1 MFPPLPRPPGA
12 LPPPIHP
19 MPALTIRRSLGAL
32 AACALLAACAGGGV
46 AADDTAAA
54 DTSSGGTA
62 ATAAADAPA
71 SEADA
76 PLGEADLDA
85 YARALEAE
93 VALLRTAVERR
104 AQAKTGEDT
113 LSAMLAAT
121 ESETVPAAARQAGLD
136 ADRYRRL
143 DDAFGRAV
151 GARLQ
156 NPGMLAAMA
165 NPDTSFLKDL
175 PADQA
180 AQQRAQLAKNM
191 ADMQAAWGDSAT
203 YASVPPALLDR
214 FKEVAAAR
222 LDALWR
228 ERFELRARAAGIA
241 R

>member
-1 MFPPLPRPPGA
+1 
-12 LPPPIHP
+12 
-19 MPALTIRRSLGAL
+19 MPAFPIRRSLGVL
-32 AACALLAACAGGGV
+32 AACALLAACSGAGD
-46 AADDTAAA
+46 AADDTTAA
-54 DTSSGGTA
+54 DTSSGGIA
-62 ATAAADAPA
+62 ATASDAPAAAADAPLA
-71 SEADA
+71 
-76 PLGEADLDA
+76 EADLDA

-104 AQAKTGEDT
+104 TQAKTGEDT
-113 LSAMLAAT
+113 LSAMMAAS
-121 ESETVPAAARQAGLD
+121 EGETVPAAARQAGLD
-136 ADRYRRL
+136 AARYRHL
-143 DDAFGRAV
+143 EETLGRAV

-165 NPDTSFLKDL
+165 SPDTSHFKDL

-180 AQQRAQLAKNM
+180 AQQREQLAKNV

-214 FKEVAAAR
+214 FKELASAR
-222 LDALWR
+222 LDSLWR

>member
-1 MFPPLPRPPGA
+1 
-12 LPPPIHP
+12 
-19 MPALTIRRSLGAL
+19 MPAFPIRRSLGVL
-32 AACALLAACAGGGV
+32 AACALLGACGAGD
-46 AADDTAAA
+46 ATDDTTAV

-62 ATAAADAPA
+62 ATASDAAPA
-71 SEADA
+71 SAPDA
-76 PLGEADLDA
+76 PLTEADLDA
-85 YARALEAE
+85 YVRALEAE
-93 VALLRTAVERR
+93 VALLRSAVERR
-104 AQAKTGEDT
+104 TQAKTGEDT

-136 ADRYRRL
+136 AGRYRHL
-143 DDAFGRAV
+143 DEAFGRAV

-191 ADMQAAWGDSAT
+191 AEMQAAWGDSAT

-214 FKEVAAAR
+214 FKEVASAR
-222 LDALWR
+222 LDSLWR